1 GTTLDRTESADIDH
15 FRLPDVLVYRTLVL
29 RRGPTMSR
37 PPSPYGL
44 VWSGRYYEVWRRP
57 TAPKPVVVQHL
68 PLGTDTKTVAVP
80 RCADVH
86 RLAGLGSTLATAT
99 RPQSIP
105 LTYPAPSE
113 TVAVRVRVPAAGRY
127 TAWLGGDW
135 FGDANVA
142 ADGHG
147 FGSKR
152 GDLNWPDNYT
162 DLGSTEL
169 SAGEHVI
176 TFSNATGGWR
186 PGSAPAPAAGPYA
199 AYPIGPLVL
208 SPQDDRQRIETV
220 PSSQAASLCGRS
232 LDWIEAVR

>member
-1 GTTLDRTESADIDH
+1 MPWGPRARLAAVTLLCLALVGGASADEGQCKRWRAA
-15 FRLPDVLVYRTLVL
+15 FATMPVRMVTLQI
-29 RRGPTMSR
+29 G
-37 PPSPYGL
+37 
-44 VWSGRYYEVWRRP
+44 
-57 TAPKPVVVQHL
+57 AK
-68 PLGTDTKTVAVP
+68 
-80 RCADVH
+80 
-86 RLAGLGSTLATAT
+86 
-99 RPQSIP
+99 
-105 LTYPAPSE
+105 
-113 TVAVRVRVPAAGRY
+113 TVAVRVTIQAAGRY

-135 FGDANVA
+135 FGDATVA

-162 DLGSTEL
+162 DLGSTQL

-186 PGSAPAPAAGPYA
+186 PGSAPAPADGPYA

-208 SPQDDRQRIETV
+208 SPADDRQRVETIP
-220 PSSQAASLCGRS
+220 PSKAASLCGRS